1 MQTGET
7 QGSITNFNKLT
18 RDGTEAGKATQND

>member
-7 QGSITNFNKLT
+7 QGSIMNFNKVIG
-18 RDGTEAGKATQND
+18 DGTEAGKATQND